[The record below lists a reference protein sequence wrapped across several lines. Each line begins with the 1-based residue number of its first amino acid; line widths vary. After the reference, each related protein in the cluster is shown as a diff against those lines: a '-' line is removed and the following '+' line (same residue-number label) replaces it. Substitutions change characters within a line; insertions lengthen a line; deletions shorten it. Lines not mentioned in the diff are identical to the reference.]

1 MSLQEDLG
9 IGETGWGLT
18 SDGTEIRTVTRRQAL
33 RNAGRKH

>member
-9 IGETGWGLT
+9 IGETEWGLT
-18 SDGTEIRTVTRRQAL
+18 SDGAEIRTVRRGQAL